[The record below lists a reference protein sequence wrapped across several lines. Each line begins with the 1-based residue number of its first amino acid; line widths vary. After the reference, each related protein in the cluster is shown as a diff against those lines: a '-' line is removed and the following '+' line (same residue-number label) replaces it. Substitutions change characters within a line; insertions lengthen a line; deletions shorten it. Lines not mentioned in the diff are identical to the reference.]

1 MAEATTATSGTLAK
15 SEASGA
21 KSETSGAKSEASV
34 AESEASR
41 VKVEA
46 SGQPIP
52 FNDLQAQRRRLGGAI
67 EEAVGRVMEHG
78 RFILGPEVG
87 ELENRLAEF
96 AGQAHAV
103 TCSSGTDALALA
115 FMAWEIGQGDAV
127 FVPSFTFAATAGAVA
142 RLGATPVFCDVLED
156 SFNLDPNSFEAAI
169 ETARGL
175 GLRPKVVV
183 PVDLYGLPA
192 DYDRIVEIAGAQDI
206 LVLADSA
213 QSFGATLDGRRTG
226 TLGDACAVSF
236 FPAKPLGCYGDG
248 GAVLTADAEMA
259 DRLRSLR
266 AHGGGRDKYDNVR
279 IGLNARLD
287 TIQAAILLKKLDVFA
302 EELDARQRV
311 AARYSQRLEDLVE
324 VPGVPGRAVSAWAQY
339 TIRLNQR
346 DAVADRLRQSGI
358 PTAVYYPL
366 PLNRQQAF
374 LMYPSAPGGTPVA
387 DRLAEQV
394 LSLPM
399 HPYLDEPTQDRVVDA
414 LHRSLNG

>member
-1 MAEATTATSGTLAK
+1 MREAKAAAGGNLAEDDL
-15 SEASGA
+15 
-21 KSETSGAKSEASV
+21 
-34 AESEASR
+34 SR
-41 VKVEA
+41 
-46 SGQPIP
+46 QPIP

-87 ELENRLAEF
+87 ALERRLAEF

-103 TCSSGTDALALA
+103 TCSSGTDALALVL
-115 FMAWEIGQGDAV
+115 MAWEIGQGDAV

-156 SFNLDPNSFEAAI
+156 SFNLDPRSFEAAV

-175 GLRPKVVV
+175 GLRPKAVV

-192 DYDRIVEIAGAQDI
+192 DYDRIVEIARTQGI

-213 QSFGATLDGRRTG
+213 QSFGATLDGRRAG

-248 GAVLTADAEMA
+248 GAILTADAEMA
-259 DRLRSLR
+259 ERLRSLR

-287 TIQAAILLKKLDVFA
+287 TIQAAVLLEKLEIFE

-311 AARYSQRLEDLVE
+311 AARYTERLGASVE
-324 VPGVPGRAVSAWAQY
+324 VPSVPEGAVSAWAQY

-346 DAVADRLRQSGI
+346 DAVAERLRASGI
-358 PTAVYYPL
+358 PTAVYYAL
-366 PLNRQQAF
+366 PLNQQQAF
-374 LMYPSAPGGTPVA
+374 REYPSAPGGTPIA
-387 DRLAEQV
+387 DRLAGQV

-399 HPYLDEPTQDRVVDA
+399 HPYLDEPTQDRVVDV
-414 LHRSLNG
+414 LRRSLNG